1 MLICRSAP
9 SNLSRKLAAP
19 LDRAM
24 HSTTSPPP
32 STLSPTAS
40 CRWKR
45 GRPVSAHHVST
56 VSMRDQR
63 QPRDSTSV
71 ERIRAAVGAADE
83 ASISDALQH
92 IRLDRHVHGV
102 RFKPTVRQEAPH
114 AIDTAT
120 SSNRPLE
127 LHIKPAASHKDYEH
141 ATSAEISSM
150 ESGNVLEDQSTLS
163 DDTTMELSSDSDYAP
178 SQGNGDDPNRQDVE
192 PQETEEEEEENEA
205 EAVEEHT
212 DLDYQIPE
220 DDLRAAM
227 QASPNT
233 RASFW
238 SANMYRG
245 SEDQSLSVHYC
256 KTMEVAERVVQ
267 HFLKEKVL
275 GFDIEWRPYS
285 HISSIKDNA
294 SLIQLA
300 CENRIALFHI
310 SLFSGST
317 AERLMPPT
325 LKTILESPD
334 IYKVGV
340 AVKGDFSRLR
350 RYLGI
355 KAQGVFELSRLH
367 NLVELYATEPDKVSN
382 RLVSLA
388 TQVHQHLQLPL
399 YKGGSLADDPNV
411 KSSVRESDWSE
422 PLDSHQ
428 IHYAAADAYAGFR
441 LYHMLE
447 WKRKQLRPTPPTRG
461 LCDYDSKARPK
472 VPGAKKTPRKRKDV
486 AKTITEETTSDVE
499 QELEDGEEEEEG
511 YETAPEELTYSP
523 DPEDPRE
530 ANTGPA
536 AVPSRSDGLGQR
548 RVGRVNLSWLRGPD
562 PGYPSLPPEPSADAL
577 DAKHG
582 LDRSNEGIKH
592 DAPPAMVITPS
603 SFEAGEE
610 EDEFADPD
618 LDEALQIMDLDDEGK
633 LKEVPTAA
641 TDAPERGAARPDD
654 TGNAPEMFDYNPL
667 RLKIHETATPT
678 PSNPLATP
686 SDAPLRSPEY
696 IQATDWASKYLQ
708 STIPVPGSTTP
719 SHIRATVPHLRAYH
733 MWHMQQL
740 SVDEIAGHLCNPAL
754 SHTTVTGYIL
764 QAVQHEQL
772 EYDTEATREMMKC
785 IPKANVFSRFR
796 RLAEQVGYLG

>member
-1 MLICRSAP
+1 M
-9 SNLSRKLAAP
+9 
-19 LDRAM
+19 
-24 HSTTSPPP
+24 ST
-32 STLSPTAS
+32 
-40 CRWKR
+40 
-45 GRPVSAHHVST
+45 
-56 VSMRDQR
+56 RDQG

-71 ERIRAAVGAADE
+71 ERIRAAVDAADE

-92 IRLDRHVHGV
+92 IRLDRHMHGV
-102 RFKPTVRQEAPH
+102 RFTPTARQKSPH
-114 AIDTAT
+114 AVDTAT

-127 LHIKPAASHKDYEH
+127 LHIKPAASHEHYKH
-141 ATSAEISSM
+141 ATSAEILSM

-163 DDTTMELSSDSDYAP
+163 EDTTMESSSDSDYAP
-178 SQGNGDDPNRQDVE
+178 SQGNGDDPTRQDDE
-192 PQETEEEEEENEA
+192 PRATEEEDEENEA

-310 SLFSGST
+310 SLFQGST
-317 AERLMPPT
+317 ADRLMPPT

-355 KAQGVFELSRLH
+355 EAQGVFELSRLH

-422 PLDSHQ
+422 PLDLHQ

-472 VPGAKKTPRKRKDV
+472 VPGAKKASRKHKDV
-486 AKTITEETTSDVE
+486 AKTVPKETTSDVE
-499 QELEDGEEEEEG
+499 QELEDVEEEEEG
-511 YETAPEELTYSP
+511 YETAPEEFSHSP
-523 DPEDPRE
+523 ELEDPSE
-530 ANTGPA
+530 ANTEPIVA
-536 AVPSRSDGLGQR
+536 SRSDGPSRR

-562 PGYPSLPPEPSADAL
+562 PGYPSLPQEPGSDAF
-577 DAKHG
+577 DAKRG
-582 LDRSNEGIKH
+582 LDCSNEGIR
-592 DAPPAMVITPS
+592 DAPAIVIPPS
-603 SFEAGEE
+603 PSEVGEE

-641 TDAPERGAARPDD
+641 TEHGASTVAARPQD
-654 TGNAPEMFDYNPL
+654 TGDAPEMFDYNPL
-667 RLKIHETATPT
+667 HVENDETATPT
-678 PSNPLATP
+678 PSQPLAAP
-686 SDAPLRSPEY
+686 SDAPPHSLEY
-696 IQATDWASKYLQ
+696 TQATDWANKFLQ
-708 STIPVPGSTTP
+708 STIPSPTSTTP

-733 MWHMQQL
+733 MWHIQQL
-740 SVDEIAGHLCNPAL
+740 TVNGIASHLCDPPL